1 MYKVS
6 FDFDGVLDREDVQK
20 YARSLVD
27 NGFEVWICTSRLRDK
42 DSPNSMWNEDIY
54 KVANYIGI
62 DKNHIKFCGLA
73 DKYKFFIKKDFVF
86 HLDDDLEEINLI
98 NKYTNIIGIYLYP
111 LDNWLE
117 SCEKIINSFRYKK

>member
-73 DKYKFFIKKDFVF
+73 DKYKFFMKKDFVF
-86 HLDDDLEEINLI
+86 HLDDDLEEVNLI
-98 NKYTNIIGIYLYP
+98 NKYTNTIGIYLYP
-111 LDNWLE
+111 LNNWLE